1 MKEGGKEKRR
11 EREKK
16 GRKEGKKGV
25 KHMLNAGESEDSDI
39 LWVKSNC

>member
-11 EREKK
+11 EGEKK
-16 GRKEGKKGV
+16 GRKGRKGV